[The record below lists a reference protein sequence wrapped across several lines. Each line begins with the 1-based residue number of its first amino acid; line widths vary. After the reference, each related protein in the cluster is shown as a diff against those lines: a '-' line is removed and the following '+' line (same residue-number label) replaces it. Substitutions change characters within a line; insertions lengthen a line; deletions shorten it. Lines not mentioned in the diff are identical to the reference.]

1 MFQFDQLVSVNFQGV
16 VVVFGRVASGQSNDI
31 YFNVLGL
38 DVEVDDDTLDWTG
51 FTKVAFP
58 KQVRQVGMGLI
69 TVASDASTMVAS
81 TAPFR
86 VVTDQKYISIVQQS
100 ERGTLYVNRFR
111 LLSQRSGTDQK
122 TKSYSLNPA
131 WEVRYSRSHKE
142 DVPADASDTQDYLD
156 PDGVPFL
163 EPALELSMVDAVKD
177 GQFDVVLLPISGR
190 DSFAWQFLTLDTART
205 GINLFNF
212 PASENGLFDV
222 TGKPI
227 DEAYRIKPDSTFSV
241 LPKAGEAP
249 LKVAYAPRAAVY
261 VKHEKVVQPDGSSI
275 GVKRAARVMI
285 TLPVD
290 VGAAVQTATIDTA
303 VGTTGVMANL
313 SGDIVTTDLV
323 PAEFDLMFNGVSY
336 LALNPAKAA
345 DNPLAIAGPYS
356 MALMMAPAALGDQVH
371 VIGGDPEEKATAAA
385 PYLRIVDGDKIEVG
399 FGDGTKAV
407 SARTLHPVLIT
418 GTWAEVRVTYTGKGK
433 NPFVMTVNGSTVPL
447 TDAEAEAEP
456 AGTPVSQ
463 IGAAA
468 SGFVGAL
475 NAIQIQSGQTEVID
489 LPSNSV
495 DYSVTPPTTPNT
507 AESGVV
513 ATVFG
518 PKPQPSS
525 SPVDSNMSGAFH
537 IDEMG
542 LTYYAGLAD
551 FIVPQAD
558 SCLIEGSDALLH
570 LYYKGADDLLSVAQF
585 STASARAT
593 FYADW
598 TTDWS
603 ASARRVAFAAEEFER
618 ASYRGWPSA
627 DWTPVSRRVMSA
639 PDKTQAGFL
648 NFVAHRIGT
657 YMNKSAIAV
666 RTSKVSDL
674 LCDIVVAAPDGVG
687 TETWSGL
694 PRDINQLSQIWNGA
708 AGDNPDDSDILNGK
722 HPYFDYTAS
731 RPAVLVPSATSNS
744 GGYFLFTSV
753 PSMPLHLGEVT
764 VASGTGDGFV
774 SLTLASSTPTNWDAG
789 QVITQ
794 TWPDVRSKARG
805 VLETLTG
812 KSTEY
817 DYDTVETP
825 GTRAYGVPVLTTRSD
840 DQVSHVV
847 IFVQDALTDFAI
859 TVSNG
864 ASPDRCNVE
873 VAGASL
879 PNVPRAQDTFA
890 EVLNGLSGGY
900 TYPEGYKDNIA
911 KHIYAQT
918 DGLSADVVN
927 IQQAAPGGAFAY
939 AGLVRALYLGENSD
953 GATLGPQAKTQAA
966 AIQGASY
973 EFGGKTHDIVA
984 STLFG
989 AVIVDPPSDGGVGR
1003 LIDTDSYSGAKAPVL
1018 APGVNGGWM
1027 RVAPRF
1033 SLALNAGASNYV
1045 SINVD
1050 KAFSPSE
1057 EMAISSDMTVEGWLD
1072 HESARGDLMSRALSY
1087 NVSGNRDNPD
1097 LPLQYMI
1104 GAKRG
1109 PGLNMGKS
1117 TFVTSSYNFDGPD
1130 LTLQLYVRRNDSS
1143 ASGTLATISAVR
1155 GGGEFLSLAVTTSGK
1170 VEFSFLNGAAKL
1182 NSQNALPSKVWS
1194 CITLTVT
1201 KTGDKKVDLALFVD
1215 DAEPVT
1221 LEADNTFSDPLGTV
1235 LLGSK
1240 TGAGITNATLNGLA
1254 FWQRALS
1261 TTQVQRTVAAGFPDN
1276 DTLLGIRWNLAEGQ
1290 GTTIMNSAATGPEF
1304 DATLTNPVTSSWDKD
1319 GAFDVPYAGRND
1331 LVLAS
1336 NRILKGWSH
1345 VALAS
1350 RQGAALRLDGGN
1362 SGIVR
1367 DGSAFNPASSFALE
1381 AWIAP
1386 EALNSKQVIVEK
1398 PGSYTLAVN
1407 TIGQVVLTVHV
1418 SQESEYYQEPPTE
1431 FTYDIKSSLAAG
1443 ETAYV
1448 AVNFTTGTVKQ
1459 SPSESQLT
1467 TKYFVK
1473 SALFING
1480 KLVQEEN
1487 KESYTSQVQIQT
1499 KETPFFVGISGD
1511 ETFQYKGVLSHLR
1524 IWGRTLNTDEIAH
1537 VYALRGLPADQG
1549 SLVAGWNFDEMS
1561 GKTANDLAE
1570 NQAMELTS
1578 NQLWAIWQDV
1588 AEASIFVNGGD
1599 SLPVRMWPSDVGGYG
1614 DAQMTFGASRK
1625 DNKVD
1630 LPFKGQI
1637 DDVRLFSTLLT
1648 GQQIRESMNK
1658 PLTGTED
1665 HLAAYWMIDAGSGEV
1680 VFDMT
1685 GRGNNGTLMPST
1697 SPPTWAPS
1705 TAPIQNEGQYVI
1717 NALGGQSDYYTEA
1730 IQGQPSVI
1738 EYAAAEKD
1746 AYGNIFSVMKRG
1758 YFFLTDVGNTVLG
1771 VGFKVGDL
1779 DTIFVGQVQSKP
1791 SIVGYIE
1798 GGPPIPSENQTLAYW
1813 SGDQGGPALSYS
1825 TVSKITY
1832 VESETKTWSFSA
1844 SESSTF
1850 NGAFNIK
1857 GGIYQVF
1864 EGGFSFG
1871 IGGET
1876 NGKVVKN
1883 EVQGGLKFSISG
1895 DLGGTDSVAQS
1906 HSNTTNLTSS
1916 LTPAG
1921 TWEPEDKILN
1931 PVVGRR
1937 YIQNNIGIA
1946 MVKSAT
1952 ADLFMMA
1959 LKGTQT
1965 PVGYTIVPND
1975 QIPVDT
1981 NIIDFPINPKYIKNG
1996 TLDGKVGLVNDPDY
2010 PHANQE
2016 RGSYFKPVEAYAL
2029 KRSIE
2034 KEEQQIKAYYDQ
2046 FSVNKYRLVGSL
2058 GRVKDKLK
2066 ENDAYDFGN
2075 TRNQRSLYNTY
2086 VWTAAGGQSKEELSV
2101 ANSYSETY
2109 TGASSLKIGAGAE
2122 IQAKIGTPVGGV
2134 YIESDFMLGN
2144 TWTMTATKTEATANG
2159 FRLLANVTPTD
2170 FLPAP
2175 KLGKGASGELV
2186 FKGYEATAAPGKVD
2200 AYRYMSF
2207 LLAPKAANFTAL
2219 TQVVDPN
2226 WLNNS
2231 TTASANAMREALSD
2245 PTEPWRI
2252 LYRTTYVSRVPAPF
2266 QPVKDD
2272 TNAPNITPP
2281 ANLPSN
2287 AWLIAIIDDQIS
2299 DDQPTPLEIGAAI
2312 NVVLGDPQGGPGLLK
2327 DLIPWWADFYQSAQA
2342 YGTEDFVELAELR
2355 IDLLDYMVSKYE
2367 AEAYLES

>member
-1 MFQFDQLVSVNFQGV
+1 MFQFNQLVSVNFQGV
-16 VVVFGRVASGQSNDI
+16 VVVFGRVASGQSSDI

-38 DVEVDDDTLDWTG
+38 DVEVDDDSMDWIG
-51 FTKVAFP
+51 FTKVEFP
-58 KQVRQVGMGLI
+58 DQVRQVGMGLI
-69 TVASDASTMVAS
+69 TVGADASTMVPS

-100 ERGTLYVNRFR
+100 ELGTLYINRFR
-111 LLSQRSGTDQK
+111 LLSERSGTDQK

-142 DVPADASDTQDYLD
+142 DVPADPSDTQDYLD

-177 GQFDVVLLPISGR
+177 GQFDVVLLPVSGSE
-190 DSFAWQFLTLDTART
+190 SFAWQFLTLDAAKT
-205 GINLFNF
+205 GVHLFNF

-222 TGKPI
+222 TGKPV
-227 DEAYRIKPDSTFSV
+227 DAAYQIQPDSTFSV
-241 LPKAGEAP
+241 LPKAGGDP
-249 LKVAYAPRAAVY
+249 LALAHAPRAAVY

-275 GVKRAARVMI
+275 GVKRASRVMI
-285 TLPVD
+285 TLPVT
-290 VGAAVQTATIDTA
+290 VGEGVQTATIDTA
-303 VGTTGVMANL
+303 VGTQGVMADL

-336 LALNPAKAA
+336 LSLTPADAS

-356 MALMMAPAALGDQVH
+356 MELMMAPASLGDQLV
-371 VIGGDPEEKATAAA
+371 VIGGDPTAAPETAA

-399 FGDGTKAV
+399 FGDGTTAV
-407 SARTLHPVLIT
+407 SARTMHSVLIS
-418 GTWAEVRVTYTGKGK
+418 GTWSQVSVTYTGKGK
-433 NPFVMTVNGSTVPL
+433 NPFVISVNGSIVPL
-447 TDAEAEAEP
+447 TGAEATAEP
-456 AGTPVSQ
+456 SGTPISQ
-463 IGAAA
+463 IGASS

-475 NAIQIQSGQTEVID
+475 NAIQVLSGETVVLD

-507 AESGVV
+507 ASSGVV

-518 PKPQPSS
+518 PKPEPSS
-525 SPVDSNMSGAFH
+525 SPVDSNMSGAFY
-537 IDEMG
+537 IDDMG

-570 LYYKGADDLLSVAQF
+570 LYYQGADDLLSVAQF

-593 FYADW
+593 FYSDW

-603 ASARRVAFAAEEFER
+603 ANARKTAFSRDEF
-618 ASYRGWPSA
+618 AQATYRGWSST
-627 DWTPVSRRVMSA
+627 DWTPVSRRVLSA

-657 YMNKSAIAV
+657 YMNASTIEV
-666 RTSKVSDL
+666 RSSKVSDL
-674 LCDIVVAAPDGVG
+674 LCDVVVTAPDGVG
-687 TETWSGL
+687 VETWSGL
-694 PRDINQLSQIWNGA
+694 PRDIDQLSRIWNGA
-708 AGDNPDDSDILNGK
+708 GGDNPDDPDIQVGK
-722 HPYFDYTAS
+722 RPYFDYSAS
-731 RPAVLVPSATSNS
+731 RPSVLVPSTTSNS

-753 PSMPLHLGEVT
+753 PFMPLNLGEVT
-764 VASGTGDGFV
+764 AAQGATDKYV

-794 TWPDVRSKARG
+794 IWPDVSSKARN
-805 VLETLTG
+805 VLDTLTG
-812 KSTEY
+812 KSTIY
-817 DYDTVETP
+817 DYDTVQTP
-825 GTRAYGVPVLTTRSD
+825 GTRAYGVPVSTARSD

-847 IFVQDALTDFAI
+847 IFVQDALKDFAI
-859 TVSNG
+859 TVSD
-864 ASPDRCNVE
+864 AKSPHYCDVE
-873 VAGASL
+873 VAGTSL
-879 PNVPRAQDTFA
+879 PNVPRAQISFA
-890 EVLNGLSGGY
+890 EVLNGLSETYDYPDGY
-900 TYPEGYKDNIA
+900 TDGIA
-911 KHIYAQT
+911 KRIYAQT

-927 IQQAAPGGAFAY
+927 TDKAVPGGAFAY
-939 AGLVRALYLGENSD
+939 ASLIRTMYLGEEAD
-953 GATLGPQAKTQAA
+953 TARLGTQAKTAA
-966 AIQGASY
+966 ANIQGAVY
-973 EFGGKTHDIVA
+973 EFGGQSHDIAA

-1003 LIDTDSYSGAKAPVL
+1003 LIDTDSYSDGKAPVL

-1033 SLALNAGASNYV
+1033 SLGVNTKGSNYV
-1045 SINVD
+1045 SVDVD

-1057 EMAISSDMTVEGWLD
+1057 QMAISSDLTVEGWLN
-1072 HESARGDLMSRALSY
+1072 HIQARGDTSSRALTY
-1087 NVSGNRDNPD
+1087 NVTGNLENPD
-1097 LPLQYMI
+1097 LPLRYMI

-1109 PGLNMGKS
+1109 PGLDMAAS
-1117 TFVTSSYNFDGPD
+1117 TYVVSSYNFDGPD
-1130 LTLQLYVRRNDSS
+1130 LTLQVYVRPNDTS
-1143 ASGTLATISAVR
+1143 ANGTIATISAVR
-1155 GGGEFLSLAVTTSGK
+1155 GGSEFLSLSMTEMGK
-1170 VEFSFLNGAAKL
+1170 VELSFLEGASTL
-1182 NSQNALPSKVWS
+1182 SSENALPTKKWS
-1194 CITLTVT
+1194 CVTLTV
-1201 KTGDKKVDLALFVD
+1201 KGVADKKADLALYVD
-1215 DAEPVT
+1215 TAAPVT
-1221 LEADNTFSDPLGTV
+1221 AQADNSFSDPLGALV
-1235 LLGSK
+1235 LGSQINE
-1240 TGAGITNATLNGLA
+1240 GITKTTLNGVA

-1261 TTQVQRTVAAGFPDN
+1261 ADEVQRTVVTGFPDN

-1290 GTTIMNSAATGPEF
+1290 GTDIMNSAATGADF
-1304 DATLTNPVTSSWDKD
+1304 NAKLINPASPAWNVD

-1350 RQGAALRLDGGN
+1350 RQGAALELDGEN
-1362 SGIVR
+1362 SGKVT
-1367 DGSAFNPASSFALE
+1367 DGSAFNPASSFAIE

-1386 EALNSKQVIVEK
+1386 ETLNSKQVIVEK
-1398 PGSYTLAVN
+1398 PGSYTLSVN
-1407 TIGQVVLTVHV
+1407 TIGQVVLTVNI
-1418 SQESEYYQEPPTE
+1418 SQDPEYYQDPPIE
-1431 FTYDIKSSLAAG
+1431 FTYEVSGNLTAG
-1443 ETAYV
+1443 KTAYV
-1448 AVNFTTGTVKQ
+1448 AVNFSTGTVDKKPEDGRVM
-1459 SPSESQLT
+1459 SS
-1467 TKYFVK
+1467 YFIK
-1473 SALFING
+1473 SALFIDG
-1480 KLVQEEN
+1480 VLIKEAN
-1487 KESYTSQVQIQT
+1487 KEDY
-1499 KETPFFVGISGD
+1499 ETPVKAQTADSSFYAGISGD
-1511 ETFQYKGVLSHLR
+1511 ETFNFVGLLSHVR
-1524 IWGRTLNTDEIAH
+1524 VWSRTLNTEEIAR
-1537 VYALRGLPADQG
+1537 VYAFRGLPADQ
-1549 SLVAGWNFDEMS
+1549 SNLVAAWNFDEMS
-1561 GKTANDLAE
+1561 GKAAKDVTE
-1570 NQAMELTS
+1570 NQTMELTS
-1578 NQLWAIWQDV
+1578 NQLWSIWQDV
-1588 AEASIFVNGGD
+1588 SEADLYVNGRS
-1599 SLPVRMWPSDVGGYG
+1599 SLPVRMVPADVGDYG
-1614 DAQMTFGASRK
+1614 DTQMTFGCNRK
-1625 DNKVD
+1625 GGVVD
-1630 LPFKGQI
+1630 LPFRGQI
-1637 DDVRLFSTLLT
+1637 DDIRLFSTLLT
-1648 GQQIRESMNK
+1648 NQQIRESMNK

-1665 HLAAYWMIDAGSGEV
+1665 HLASYWMIDAGSGDV
-1680 VFDMT
+1680 VYDMT
-1685 GRGNNGTLMPST
+1685 GRGNNGSLMPAT
-1697 SPPTWAPS
+1697 TPPSWEPS
-1705 TAPIQNEGQYVI
+1705 SAPIQNEGQYVV
-1717 NALGGQSDYYTEA
+1717 NALGGQPDYYSEA
-1730 IQGQPSVI
+1730 IEGQPSVI

-1758 YFFLTDVGNTVLG
+1758 YFFRTDAGNTVLG

-1813 SGDQGGPALSYS
+1813 SGDQGGPARLYS
-1825 TVSKITY
+1825 SVSTITY

-1844 SESSTF
+1844 NQSSTF

-1857 GGIYQVF
+1857 GGLYQKSK
-1864 EGGFSFG
+1864 GGTSAG
-1871 IGGET
+1871 VGA
-1876 NGKVVKN
+1876 
-1883 EVQGGLKFSISG
+1883 EVEAEIVTTEIQGGPKLTISG
-1895 DLGGTDSVAQS
+1895 DIGTTDSVAQT
-1906 HSNTTNLTSS
+1906 HSNSTNLTSS

-1921 TWEPEDKILN
+1921 TWEPEDNILN

-1937 YIQNNIGIA
+1937 YIQNNVGIA
-1946 MVKSAT
+1946 IVKSAT

-1965 PVGYTIVPND
+1965 PVGYTVVPND

-1981 NIIDFPINPKYIKNG
+1981 NIIDFPINPKYVKNG

-2010 PHANQE
+2010 PNANSE

-2046 FSVNKYRLVGSL
+2046 FSVKKYRVIGSL

-2075 TRNQRSLYNTY
+2075 SRNQRSLYNTY
-2086 VWTAAGGQSKEELSV
+2086 VWTAVGGQSKEELSV

-2109 TGASSLKIGAGAE
+2109 TGASSLKFGIGAE
-2122 IQAKIGTPVGGV
+2122 IAAKVGTPAGGY
-2134 YIESDFMLGN
+2134 YIEADAMLGN
-2144 TWTMTATKTEATANG
+2144 TWTMTATKSEATSNG
-2159 FRLLANVTPTD
+2159 FQLLANVLPTD
-2170 FLPAP
+2170 FLAAP
-2175 KLGKGASGELV
+2175 KLGKSSSGQLLFE
-2186 FKGYEATAAPGKVD
+2186 GYETTAAPGKVD

-2207 LLAPKAANFTAL
+2207 LLAPKAENFTAL
-2219 TQVVDPN
+2219 NQVVDAN

-2231 TTASANAMREALSD
+2231 TTASANAMREALND

-2287 AWLIAIIDDQIS
+2287 VWLVAIIDDQITS
-2299 DDQPTPLEIGAAI
+2299 DRPTPLEIGAAI
-2312 NVVLGDPQGGPGLLK
+2312 DTVLGDPRGGPGLLK
-2327 DLIPWWADFYQSAQA
+2327 TLIPWWAAFYESAQV
-2342 YGTEDFVELAELR
+2342 YGTEDFIELAELR

-2367 AEAYLES
+2367 AEAYADS